1 MRNIRLTI
9 QYDGTNYF
17 GWQRQPGTSRTI
29 QSTVEKALTKILGE
43 AVHLTAAGRTDSGV
57 HAAYQVANFK
67 TNNAM
72 PLRKIQYGLN
82 SLLPDDIRVLSV
94 HLPAPDFNSRYHA
107 REKTYQYTIL
117 NRPFTDVFCRHYVY
131 HYGIAKLDVS
141 RMRSAARLLVGEH
154 DFTSFR
160 AGGTKHSKP
169 SSRFIKNI
177 KIIRTGPC
185 IVIRITGNGFLYKMV
200 RGIAGTLIEIGR
212 GKLPVKCIRGILKSR
227 NRASAGP
234 TAPACGLCLIRV
246 RY

>member
-160 AGGTKHSKP
+160 AGAQNTVSPVLVLLKTLNHTHRP
-169 SSRFIKNI
+169 LHCN
-177 KIIRTGPC
+177 PD
-185 IVIRITGNGFLYKMV
+185 NWQWLLYKMV